1 LNIDK
6 AWSGILYLLIGSF
19 FTSGNPFQALQSFF
33 ATAANK
39 GDAIV
44 TYLN

>member
-6 AWSGILYLLIGSF
+6 AWSGILYLLTGSF

-44 TYLN
+44 IYLN